1 MTRVLKQFYADAAG
15 ATAIE
20 YALIA
25 VVVGLGIIVGLQG
38 LPVAFNGLMNNVT
51 SNLDVS

>member
-1 MTRVLKQFYADAAG
+1 MNRVLKQFYADELG

-25 VVVGLGIIVGLQG
+25 LIVGLGIIVGLQG
-38 LPVAFNGLMNNVT
+38 LPVALNGVMNNVST
-51 SNLDVS
+51 NLDAA